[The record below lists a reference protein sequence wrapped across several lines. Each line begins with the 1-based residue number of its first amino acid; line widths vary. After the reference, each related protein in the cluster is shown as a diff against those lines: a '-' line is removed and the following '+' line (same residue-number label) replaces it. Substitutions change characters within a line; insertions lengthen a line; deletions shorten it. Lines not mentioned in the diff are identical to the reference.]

1 MSVIEGFTIFDYQE
15 GVPYVSITKNG
26 VTFNKAVVMKMG
38 FPKSVNLLI
47 NYESK
52 KIAIKPCKENDKN
65 AVRFYGKKKSGA
77 ISVRLNGRYLIKTI
91 EEMMNWNL
99 DNEAYRI
106 EARLLNEE
114 NMMLFD
120 FNKAILL
127 N

>member
-77 ISVRLNGRYLIKTI
+77 ISARLNGKYLIKTI

-99 DNEAYRI
+99 DNEAYRV
-106 EARLLNEE
+106 EARFLNEE